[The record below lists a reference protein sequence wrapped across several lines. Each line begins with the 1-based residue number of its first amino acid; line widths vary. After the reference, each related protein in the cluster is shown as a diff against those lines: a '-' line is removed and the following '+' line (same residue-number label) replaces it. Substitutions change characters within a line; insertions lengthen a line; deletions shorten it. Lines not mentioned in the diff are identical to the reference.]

1 MDKLTSTI
9 GITEETFSRL
19 ARLYRRRWQI
29 NLCAARPDGEIV
41 FGDPGTKE
49 KDPAAGNAIR
59 RHATAEALRWGEPT
73 VVSYSQQRL
82 LWAVP
87 LMVNAELRGGLVAGT
102 SERRVFPS
110 DAGTAGLD
118 IRQACKDLLR
128 FAEEANLTNGALLEA
143 RRQVYLRERKRAE
156 AIHDLKSRYFYSI
169 REVYLKEEPGLIAA
183 MRKGNRG
190 EARGILN
197 RILVA
202 IYHLGGENLNLIK
215 SFLMELVVTM
225 CRTAV
230 ESGGNPQEL
239 LGVNSVYLSELWQIN
254 SEEDLSHWLTQRLEL
269 IMDSIHHHRHR
280 PSTALLHT
288 AMKYLAEHF
297 QEEIT
302 RDDVARVASLSPSHF
317 SRLINRELGR
327 SFSDLLNQLRVDRA
341 AELLGYTDKGL
352 LQIAM
357 EVGFSDQSYFT
368 KVFRRHTHLT
378 PRQYRHK
385 QQEDE

>member
-1 MDKLTSTI
+1 MIENVHI
-9 GITEETFSRL
+9 GITPETFSRL

-29 NLCAARPDGEIV
+29 NLSAARTDGEII
-41 FGDPGTKE
+41 FGDAGTRE
-49 KDPAAGNAIR
+49 KDPVAGNNVR
-59 RHATAEALRWGEPT
+59 RHAIAEALRWGEPT
-73 VVSYSQQRL
+73 VVSYFQKRL

-87 LMVNAELRGGLVAGT
+87 LMVNAELLGGLIAGT

-110 DAGTAGLD
+110 DPATPPLD
-118 IRQACKDLLR
+118 IRQACRDLLR
-128 FAEEANLTNGALLEA
+128 FAEEANLTNAALLEA
-143 RRQVYLRERKRAE
+143 RRQAYLRERKRAE
-156 AIHDLKSRYFYSI
+156 AIHDAKSRYFFSI
-169 REVYLKEEPGLIAA
+169 REVYLKEEPALIAA

-239 LGVNSVYLSELWQIN
+239 LGANVALLSELWQIH
-254 SEEDLSHWLTQRLEL
+254 SEEDLSSWLTQRLEL
-269 IMDSIHHHRHR
+269 IMDSIHRHRHR
-280 PSTALLHT
+280 PSTVLLHT

-297 QEEIT
+297 QEEIS
-302 RDDVARVASLSPSHF
+302 RADVARVASLSSSHF
-317 SRLINRELGR
+317 SRLINKELGK
-327 SFSDLLNQLRVDRA
+327 SFTDLLNQLRVDRA
-341 AELLGYTDKGL
+341 AELLGQTDKGL

-357 EVGFSDQSYFT
+357 ETGFSDQSYFT
-368 KVFRRHTHLT
+368 KVFRRHTRMT
-378 PRQYRHK
+378 PRQYRRKH
-385 QQEDE
+385 QEAE